1 MCDIMRYGGVGMKLT
16 VSKSKNSASF
26 YVQKTIR
33 KKNGSVTTI
42 TVEKLGILDEVKT
55 KANGKDPYVWAQE
68 YVNELNRKEYEEQ
81 KEIIISYSPTKLLKR
96 GEQKA
101 YNCGYLFLQDIYY
114 SLGLNK
120 ICNKISSKY
129 LFEYDIN
136 DILSKLIYTRILYPS
151 SKSASQK
158 HAGIFLEQPS
168 FELHDVY
175 RTLSVLAKENDFIQ
189 AELYKNSQKVV
200 ERRKDILYYDC
211 TNYYFELEEADDLRR
226 YGKSKQ
232 HQPLPLVGMGLFMDY
247 DGIPLA
253 FDIFPGNQ
261 SEQPTLKP
269 LEKKVLHDYGLDQ
282 IIVCTDAGLSSKSNR
297 KFNDLKIGGERL
309 RSFIT
314 TQSVK
319 QLPSYLKEFAL
330 DPDGWHLIGD
340 DKTYDLNELDLTT
353 DYNKVYYKDRW
364 IKEDLSQRKI
374 KSGSTLLEQ
383 HLIVSFSLKYQ
394 QYQRK
399 IRQGQIERAQDLINS
414 GKYKQRPKNQND
426 PHRFIGHDVVTEHG
440 EVCNKDVPF
449 LNTDIIFEEEKYDG
463 FYAVCTNIENMGID
477 EIIKINKKRWKI
489 EECFRIMKTEFKT
502 RPVYLQDE
510 ERIKAHFI
518 TCFIA
523 LFVFRILEKKLDE
536 KYTCEEIINTL
547 RGMMMSRP
555 GEKLGYTPTYT
566 RTDLTDTLHETFG
579 FRTDY
584 EITTDV
590 NMKKIIRNTKKK

>member
-1 MCDIMRYGGVGMKLT
+1 MKLT

-33 KKNGSVTTI
+33 KENGSVTTV
-42 TVEKLGILDEVKT
+42 TVEKLGNLDDVRT
-55 KANGKDPYVWAQE
+55 KAGGQDPYVWAQE
-68 YVNELNRKEYEEQ
+68 YVNELNRQEYDEQ
-81 KEIIISYSPTKLLKR
+81 KAIIIRYSPTKLLKK

-114 SLGLNK
+114 SLGLHK
-120 ICNKISSKY
+120 ICSAISSRQS
-129 LFEYDIN
+129 FEYDLN

-151 SKSASQK
+151 SKLASNKQ
-158 HAGIFLEQPS
+158 ANLFIEQPD
-168 FELHDVY
+168 FGLHDVY
-175 RTLSVLAKENDFIQ
+175 RALSVLAKENDFIQ

-226 YGKSKQ
+226 YGKGKQ

-269 LEKKVLHDYGLDQ
+269 LEKKVIGDYGLDQ
-282 IIVCTDAGLSSKSNR
+282 IIVCTDAGLSSTSNR
-297 KFNDLKIGGERL
+297 KFNDKSIGDDRI

-314 TQSVK
+314 TQSTK
-319 QLPSYLKEFAL
+319 QLPAYLKEFAL
-330 DPDGWHLIGD
+330 DPDGWHLAGD
-340 DKTYDLNELDLTT
+340 SLTYNISELDENE

-364 IKEDLSQRKI
+364 IKEDISKRKVRQ
-374 KSGSTLLEQ
+374 GATPLEQ

-394 QYQRK
+394 RYQRK
-399 IRQGQIERAQDLINS
+399 IRQGQIERAQELINS

-426 PHRFIGHDVVTEHG
+426 PHRFIRHEAVTDDG
-440 EVCNKDVPF
+440 EVCSKDIPF
-449 LNTDIIFEEEKYDG
+449 LDANAIIEEERYDG
-463 FYAVCTNIENMGID
+463 FYSVCTNIDNMTID
-477 EIIKINKKRWKI
+477 EIIKINKKRWEI
-489 EECFRIMKTEFKT
+489 EECFRIMKTEFKA
-502 RPVYLQDE
+502 RPVYLRRED
-510 ERIKAHFI
+510 RIKAHFI
-518 TCFIA
+518 TCYIA
-523 LFVFRILEKKLDE
+523 LFVFRVLEKKLGE

-547 RGMMMSRP
+547 RTMMMSRP
-555 GEKLGYTPTYT
+555 GEKLGYTPSYT
-566 RTDLTDTLHETFG
+566 RTDLTDAMHEIFG

-590 NMKKIIRNTKKK
+590 NMKKIIRHTKKK

>member
-1 MCDIMRYGGVGMKLT
+1 MKLT

-33 KKNGSVTTI
+33 KSNGSVTTV
-42 TVEKLGILDEVKT
+42 TVEKLGNLDEVRT
-55 KANGKDPYVWAQE
+55 KAGGKDPYVWAQE

-81 KEIIISYSPTKLLKR
+81 KEIIVRYSPTKLLKK

-101 YNCGYLFLQDIYY
+101 YNCGYLFLQDIYHC
-114 SLGLNK
+114 LGLHK
-120 ICNKISSKY
+120 ICDTISSRH
-129 LFEYDIN
+129 LFEYDLS

-151 SKSASQK
+151 SKLASNKQ
-158 HAGIFLEQPS
+158 ATVFLEQPT

-175 RTLSVLAKENDFIQ
+175 RALSILAGENDFIQ
-189 AELYKNSQKVV
+189 AELYKNSQRIL

-232 HQPLPLVGMGLFMDY
+232 HQPLPLVGMGLFMDS

-253 FDIFPGNQ
+253 FDIYPGNQ

-269 LEKKVLHDYGLDQ
+269 LEKKVLKDYGLDQ

-297 KFNDLKIGGERL
+297 KFNDKSIGNERL

-319 QLPSYLKEFAL
+319 QLPAYLKEFAL
-330 DPDGWHLIGD
+330 DPDGWHLAGD
-340 DKTYDLNELDLTT
+340 SRTYNINELDDID

-364 IKEDLSQRKI
+364 VKEDLSQRKVKNGAI
-374 KSGSTLLEQ
+374 PLEQ

-394 QYQRK
+394 KYQRK
-399 IRQGQIERAQDLINS
+399 IRQGQIERAQALIDS

-426 PHRFIGHDVVTEHG
+426 PHRFIGHETMTDSG
-440 EVCNKDVPF
+440 EVCSKDVPF
-449 LNTDIIFEEEKYDG
+449 LNADVIYEEEKYDG
-463 FYAVCTNIENMGID
+463 FYSVCTNLENMEIN
-477 EIIKINKKRWKI
+477 EIININKKRWEI
-489 EECFRIMKTEFKT
+489 EECFRIMKTEFKA
-502 RPVYLQDE
+502 RPVYLQRED
-510 ERIKAHFI
+510 RIKAHFI
-518 TCFIA
+518 TCYIA
-523 LFVFRILEKKLDE
+523 LFVFRILEKRLDE
-536 KYTCEEIINTL
+536 KYTCEDIINTL
-547 RGMMMSRP
+547 RTMMMSRP
-555 GEKLGYTPTYT
+555 GEKLGYTPAYT
-566 RTDLTDTLHETFG
+566 RTDLTDALHEVFG

-584 EITTDV
+584 EITTDI
-590 NMKKIIRNTKKK
+590 NMKKIIRKTKKK

>member
-1 MCDIMRYGGVGMKLT
+1 MKLT

-33 KKNGSVTTI
+33 KENGSVTTI
-42 TVEKLGILDEVKT
+42 TVEKLGTLEEVRT
-55 KANGKDPYVWAQE
+55 KACGKDPYVWAQE
-68 YVNELNRKEYEEQ
+68 YINELNRKEYDEQ
-81 KEIIISYSPTKLLKR
+81 KEIIVSYSPTKLLKK

-114 SLGLNK
+114 SLGLHK
-120 ICNKISSKY
+120 ICNTIRSKY
-129 LFEYDIN
+129 LFEYDLN

-151 SKSASQK
+151 SKQASNRQ
-158 HAGIFLEQPS
+158 ANLFMEPPA

-175 RTLSVLAKENDFIQ
+175 RALSVLAKENDFIQ

-211 TNYYFELEEADDLRR
+211 TNYYFELEEADELRR

-269 LEKKVLHDYGLDQ
+269 LEKKVISDYGIDQ

-297 KFNDLKIGGERL
+297 KFNDKSIGNHRL

-319 QLPSYLKEFAL
+319 QLPAYLKEFAL
-330 DPDGWHLIGD
+330 DKDGWHLIGD
-340 DKTYDLNELDLTT
+340 SNTYNINELNETE
-353 DYNKVYYKDRW
+353 DYHKIYYKSRW

-374 KSGSTLLEQ
+374 RQGATPLEQ
-383 HLIVSFSLKYQ
+383 NLIVSFSLKYQ
-394 QYQRK
+394 RYQRM
-399 IRQGQIERAQDLINS
+399 IRQGQIDRAQELINS

-426 PHRFIGHDVVTEHG
+426 PHRFIRHEMITEDG
-440 EVCNKDVPF
+440 EVCSKDIPF
-449 LNTDIIFEEEKYDG
+449 LDASIIREEEKYDG
-463 FYAVCTNIENMGID
+463 FYSVCTNLEHMEID
-477 EIIKINKKRWKI
+477 EIIKINKKRWEI
-489 EECFRIMKTEFKT
+489 EECFRIMKTEFKA
-502 RPVYLQDE
+502 RPVYLQRQD
-510 ERIKAHFI
+510 RIKAHFI
-518 TCFIA
+518 TCYIA
-523 LFVFRILEKKLDE
+523 LFIFRILEKKLCG
-536 KYTCEEIINTL
+536 KYSCEEMIHTL
-547 RGMMMSRP
+547 RTMMMSRP
-555 GEKLGYTPTYT
+555 GEKLGYTPSYT
-566 RTDLTDTLHETFG
+566 RTDLTDALHEAFG

-590 NMKKIIRNTKKK
+590 NMKKIIRKTKKK

>member
-1 MCDIMRYGGVGMKLT
+1 MRYGGVVMKLT

-33 KKNGSVTTI
+33 KQNGSVTTI
-42 TVEKLGILDEVKT
+42 TVEKLGNLDEVKT
-55 KANGKDPYVWAQE
+55 KAGGKDPYIWAQE
-68 YVNELNRKEYEEQ
+68 YVNELNRKEYDEQ
-81 KEIIISYSPTKLLKR
+81 KEIIISYSPTKLLKK

-120 ICNKISSKY
+120 ICNAISSKY

-151 SKSASQK
+151 SKSASKK
-158 HAGIFLEQPS
+158 HASTFLEQPS
-168 FELHDVY
+168 FKLHDVY
-175 RTLSVLAKENDFIQ
+175 RALSVLAKENDFIQ

-211 TNYYFELEEADDLRR
+211 TNYYFELEEADDLRK

-340 DKTYDLNELDLTT
+340 DKIYNLNELDLTT
-353 DYNKVYYKDRW
+353 DYNKIYYKDRW
-364 IKEDLSQRKI
+364 VKEDLSQRKI
-374 KSGSTLLEQ
+374 KSGATPLEQ

-399 IRQGQIERAQDLINS
+399 IRQGQIDRAQELINS

-426 PHRFIGHDVVTEHG
+426 PHRFIGHDVMTEHG
-440 EVCNKDVPF
+440 EVCSKDVPF

-477 EIIKINKKRWKI
+477 EIIKINKKRWEI

-523 LFVFRILEKKLDE
+523 LFVFRILEKKLGG

-566 RTDLTDTLHETFG
+566 RTDLTDTLHEVFG

>member
-1 MCDIMRYGGVGMKLT
+1 MRYGGVAMKLT

-33 KKNGSVTTI
+33 KQNGSVTTI
-42 TVEKLGILDEVKT
+42 TVEKLGNLDEVKT
-55 KANGKDPYVWAQE
+55 KAGGKDPYIWAQE
-68 YVNELNRKEYEEQ
+68 YVNELNRKEYDEQ
-81 KEIIISYSPTKLLKR
+81 KEIIISYSPTKLLKK

-101 YNCGYLFLQDIYY
+101 YNCGYLFLQDIYH

-120 ICNKISSKY
+120 ICNAISSKY
-129 LFEYDIN
+129 LFDYDIN

-151 SKSASQK
+151 SKAASKK
-158 HAGIFLEQPS
+158 HANTFLEHPS

-175 RTLSVLAKENDFIQ
+175 RALSVLAKENDFIQ
-189 AELYKNSQKVV
+189 AELYKNSQKVI

-211 TNYYFELEEADDLRR
+211 TNYYFELEEADNLRR

-269 LEKKVLHDYGLDQ
+269 LEKKVLLDYGLEQ

-297 KFNDLKIGGERL
+297 KFNDLTICGERL

-319 QLPSYLKEFAL
+319 QLPAYLKEFAL

-340 DKTYDLNELDLTT
+340 DKSYNINELDLTT
-353 DYNKVYYKDRW
+353 DYNKIYYKNRW
-364 IKEDLSQRKI
+364 VKEDLSQRKI
-374 KSGSTLLEQ
+374 KNGATPLEQ

-399 IRQGQIERAQDLINS
+399 IRQGQVERAQELINS

-426 PHRFIGHDVVTEHG
+426 PHRFIGHDVMTEHG
-440 EVCNKDVPF
+440 EVCSKDVPF

-463 FYAVCTNIENMGID
+463 FYAVCTNIEYMGID
-477 EIIKINKKRWKI
+477 EIIKINKKRWEI
-489 EECFRIMKTEFKT
+489 EECFRIMKTEFKA
-502 RPVYLQDE
+502 RPVYLQNE
-510 ERIKAHFI
+510 ERIRAHFI
-518 TCFIA
+518 TCYIA
-523 LFVFRILEKKLDE
+523 LFIFRILEKKLGG

-547 RGMMMSRP
+547 RGMIMSRP
-555 GEKLGYTPTYT
+555 GEKLGYTPAYT
-566 RTDLTDTLHETFG
+566 RTDLTDTLHEVFG

>member
-1 MCDIMRYGGVGMKLT
+1 MKLT

-33 KKNGSVTTI
+33 KQNGSVTTV
-42 TVEKLGILDEVKT
+42 TVEKLGNLDEVST
-55 KANGKDPYVWAQE
+55 KACGKDPYIWAQE
-68 YVNELNRKEYEEQ
+68 YVNELNRKEYDEQ
-81 KEIIISYSPTKLLKR
+81 KEIIISYSPTKLLKM

-114 SLGLNK
+114 SLGLHK
-120 ICNKISSKY
+120 ICSTISSKN
-129 LFEYDIN
+129 LFEYDLN

-151 SKSASQK
+151 SKSASNKQ
-158 HAGIFLEQPS
+158 ASSFLEQPS
-168 FELHDVY
+168 FELHDIY
-175 RTLSVLAKENDFIQ
+175 RALSVLAKENDFIQ

-211 TNYYFELEEADDLRR
+211 TNYYFELEEADDLRK

-269 LEKKVLHDYGLDQ
+269 LEKKVISDYGLEQ
-282 IIVCTDAGLSSKSNR
+282 IIICTDAGLSSKSNR
-297 KFNDLKIGGERL
+297 KFNNLTIGGERF

-319 QLPSYLKEFAL
+319 QLPAYLKEFAL
-330 DPDGWHLIGD
+330 DPDGWHLAGD
-340 DKTYDLNELDLTT
+340 SKTYNINELDNTT

-364 IKEDLSQRKI
+364 IKEDLSQRKT
-374 KSGSTLLEQ
+374 KNGATPLEQ

-394 QYQRK
+394 HYQRR
-399 IRQGQIERAQDLINS
+399 IRQGQIERAQEIINS

-426 PHRFIGHDVVTEHG
+426 PHRFIGHDVMTEHG
-440 EVCNKDVPF
+440 EVCSKDVAF
-449 LNTDIIFEEEKYDG
+449 LNTDAIYEEEKYDG
-463 FYAVCTNIENMGID
+463 FYAVCTNLENMGID
-477 EIIKINKKRWKI
+477 EIIKINKRRWEI
-489 EECFRIMKTEFKT
+489 EECFRIMKTEFKA
-502 RPVYLQDE
+502 RPVYLQKED
-510 ERIKAHFI
+510 RIKAHFI
-518 TCFIA
+518 TCYIA
-523 LFVFRILEKKLDE
+523 LFTFRILEKKLGG
-536 KYTCEEIINTL
+536 KYTCEEIISTL
-547 RGMMMSRP
+547 RSMIMSRP
-555 GEKLGYTPTYT
+555 GEKLGYTPAYT
-566 RTDLTDTLHETFG
+566 RTDLTDALHETFG